1 MPVLSNPRHEKF
13 AQLVASGLSALQAY
27 SNAGYRQRSAK
38 GNATRFKD
46 NDGIARRIA
55 EIQTENHRKSAMTR
69 DELIGI
75 LVGFIR
81 DPALCVWPHRVKSA
95 ELLAKIC
102 GWTEKQ
108 EVRVTI
114 DPLQSLID
122 SIRARVDDPIAKP
135 ADVRELPG

>member
-1 MPVLSNPRHEKF
+1 
-13 AQLVASGLSALQAY
+13 LQAPACNRM
-27 SNAGYRQRSAK
+27 S
-38 GNATRFKD
+38 
-46 NDGIARRIA
+46 
-55 EIQTENHRKSAMTR
+55 R

-81 DPALCVWPHRVKSA
+81 DPALCIWPHRVKSA
-95 ELLAKIC
+95 ELLVKIC

-122 SIRARVDDPIAKP
+122 SIRARVDGSIPKP
-135 ADVRELPG
+135 ADVRELLG